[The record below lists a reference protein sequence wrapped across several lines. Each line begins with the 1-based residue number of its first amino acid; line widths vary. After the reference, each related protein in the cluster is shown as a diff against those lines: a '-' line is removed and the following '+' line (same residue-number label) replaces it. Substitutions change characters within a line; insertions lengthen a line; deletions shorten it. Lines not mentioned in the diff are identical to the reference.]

1 MDGKFRTA
9 AETPKKP
16 KANASLWFGII
27 FAAMIVLM
35 IAAMAAIDIYGE
47 SLDINGRQTPADA
60 ADR

>member
-1 MDGKFRTA
+1 MDRKSGTV
-9 AETPKKP
+9 AETIRKP

-47 SLDINGRQTPADA
+47 SLDINARQAPADA

>member
-1 MDGKFRTA
+1 MDRNSNNP
-9 AETPKKP
+9 AETRNHP
-16 KANASLWFGII
+16 KANASLWFGVL

-47 SLDINGRQTPADA
+47 SLDINARQAPADA